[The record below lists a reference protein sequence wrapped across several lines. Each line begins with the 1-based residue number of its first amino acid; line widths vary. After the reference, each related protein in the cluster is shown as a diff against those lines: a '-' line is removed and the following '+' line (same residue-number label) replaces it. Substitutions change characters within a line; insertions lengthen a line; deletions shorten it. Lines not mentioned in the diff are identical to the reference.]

1 MLCIIC
7 KYCDCVLEPKWSSHW
22 KSAVPPSQQSPHI
35 SSDSSSPPAQGTGL
49 EGQSSWGLKGK
60 GLNSGD
66 GSRITF
72 SQTNSWWLQATS
84 PRASKIQK
92 SMFFFLFVNTYFKV
106 TSFMR
111 EQFVGWFKFIL
122 TYYNIPSLLLHP
134 SFIFS
139 PYLIWCSV
147 PFGCWP
153 FWPFWNSAKQRV
165 GDLAWPQKHANIQ
178 AIARLSIS

>member
-1 MLCIIC
+1 MLCIIG
-7 KYCDCVLEPKWSSHW
+7 KYCDCVLVPKWSSHW
-22 KSAVPPSQQSPHI
+22 KSAVPPSLQSPHI
-35 SSDSSSPPAQGTGL
+35 SSASPSPPARGTGGDWAHGDWKGRDSTL
-49 EGQSSWGLKGK
+49 GTSLGLI
-60 GLNSGD
+60 SPTPIPD
-66 GSRITF
+66 GYKQQVPGRRKFKSTCF
-72 SQTNSWWLQATS
+72 S
-84 PRASKIQK
+84 
-92 SMFFFLFVNTYFKV
+92 FFFVNTFFKV
-106 TSFMR
+106 ISFMR

-178 AIARLSIS
+178 ASARLSIS